1 MKKIL
6 SLLSAV
12 LLIIS
17 FSACSQNNTN
27 ITAEPSSDPL
37 VSATDNESSTQS
49 ENESKNQDTVN
60 QNASAIVYF
69 SATGT
74 TKTVAETM
82 SSVLNADLYEIVP
95 AQPYSSDDLNYHNDS
110 CRANLEMNDEDARP
124 EIAKDLSAAENA
136 DAIYIGYPIWWGT
149 APKIIYTFLE
159 SYDLSGKA
167 IYLFCTS
174 GGSGVEQSVRDLQKE
189 YPELNIIS
197 GRRFSAGTSAQD
209 IQEWVSE
216 LE

>member
-17 FSACSQNNTN
+17 FSACSQNKTN
-27 ITAEPSSDPL
+27 ITAEPSDDPS

-95 AQPYSSDDLNYHNDS
+95 AQPYS
-110 CRANLEMNDEDARP
+110 
-124 EIAKDLSAAENA
+124 
-136 DAIYIGYPIWWGT
+136 
-149 APKIIYTFLE
+149 
-159 SYDLSGKA
+159 
-167 IYLFCTS
+167 
-174 GGSGVEQSVRDLQKE
+174 
-189 YPELNIIS
+189 
-197 GRRFSAGTSAQD
+197 
-209 IQEWVSE
+209 
-216 LE
+216 

>member
-1 MKKIL
+1 
-6 SLLSAV
+6 
-12 LLIIS
+12 
-17 FSACSQNNTN
+17 
-27 ITAEPSSDPL
+27 
-37 VSATDNESSTQS
+37 
-49 ENESKNQDTVN
+49 
-60 QNASAIVYF
+60 
-69 SATGT
+69 
-74 TKTVAETM
+74 M

-95 AQPYSSDDLNYHNDS
+95 AQPYSSDDLNYNNDS

-174 GGSGVEQSVRDLQKE
+174 GGQRCGTKRKGFAEGISRIKHHIGAQIFPPEHLLRIFRNGFPSLNNYSDNMDERILMVEANRLHEQ
-189 YPELNIIS
+189 
-197 GRRFSAGTSAQD
+197 
-209 IQEWVSE
+209 
-216 LE
+216 

>member
-1 MKKIL
+1 
-6 SLLSAV
+6 
-12 LLIIS
+12 
-17 FSACSQNNTN
+17 
-27 ITAEPSSDPL
+27 
-37 VSATDNESSTQS
+37 
-49 ENESKNQDTVN
+49 
-60 QNASAIVYF
+60 
-69 SATGT
+69 
-74 TKTVAETM
+74 
-82 SSVLNADLYEIVP
+82 
-95 AQPYSSDDLNYHNDS
+95 
-110 CRANLEMNDEDARP
+110 MNDEDARP

-174 GGSGVEQSVRDLQKE
+174 GGSGVEQSVRDLQQE
-189 YPELNIIS
+189 YPELKIIS